1 MIGKNKIQSLQKH
14 STMIMAMT
22 FKSKIIY
29 ICYSII
35 ANCHTLFIIYFTV
48 FFLIVPTL
56 IFQAKSNHGYPQ
68 SVHWCTGALLYVQYV
83 VPIYQSVVPSY
94 SQYIY
99 IVCIPEIEWRFRGKE
114 FFYSTLCP
122 NVNRLYLPTA
132 TFNANISLNLF
143 GDRG

>member
-14 STMIMAMT
+14 STMIMAMA

-29 ICYSII
+29 YMYYSII
-35 ANCHTLFIIYFTV
+35 VNCHTLFIKYFTV

-68 SVHWCTGALLYVQYV
+68 SVHWCTVCV
-83 VPIYQSVVPSY
+83 VCSTNIPVS
-94 SQYIY
+94 SQYLL
-99 IVCIPEIEWRFRGKE
+99 IVHTFILYAYLKLNGGLGVKS
-114 FFYSTLCP
+114 FFSSTLCP
-122 NVNRLYLPTA
+122 NVNGLYLPTA